1 MVHAMAKT
9 TVIAGGTIVTDTGEY
24 RADLVINGDRISGI
38 VADGNDIPYAD
49 RIDATG
55 LLVMPG
61 AIDPHTH
68 FREPDEFTQE
78 GFTSGSLGAAA
89 GGVTTV
95 IEMPQA
101 DPTTISASQL
111 HIKIAQ
117 VGRNAI
123 VDIALWGGIV
133 GEPLQDPDEIPAMAE
148 AGAVA
153 FKSFMA
159 STSPSF
165 PAVNDDQLLH
175 SMRVAAATGLPYG
188 LHAESDVLVRAG
200 IARMRKE
207 GRTDPL
213 AHPDSVPPIVETAA
227 VNTALLFARETGC
240 WVHICHC
247 ASAEALGLIAE
258 ARARG
263 IMVTVETCPQY
274 LTLNTTDLI
283 ARKGFARCEPALRDQ
298 EEVDR
303 IWPFVLDE
311 TIDYICSDHVAY
323 SHEQKA
329 AGEKSIFNAPN
340 GISGIQTLVPVFYD
354 AAVIRRGMSRPQF
367 VRMTSTNAA
376 QMFGLYPRKGSL
388 AVGADADVMLLDP
401 NESWIVRAEDLRH
414 RQQWSPWEG
423 KEITGRV
430 RRTIR
435 RGETIYDEMSPG
447 QPMMM
452 AKPGSGKFLARGYGA
467 QVGE

>member
-1 MVHAMAKT
+1 MAKT
-9 TVIAGGTIVTDTGEY
+9 TVITGGTIVTDTGEF
-24 RADLVINGDRISGI
+24 RADLVINGERIAGI
-38 VADGNDIPYAD
+38 VADGGDIQYAD

-61 AIDPHTH
+61 GIDPHTH
-68 FREPDEFTQE
+68 FREPDEFTLE

-89 GGVTTV
+89 GGITTV

-101 DPTTISASQL
+101 DPTTISAQQL
-111 HIKIAQ
+111 TAKIGQ
-117 VGRNAI
+117 IGRNAI

-133 GEPLQDPDEIPAMAE
+133 GEPLQDPDEIPAMAD
-148 AGAVA
+148 AGVVG

-165 PAVNDDQLLH
+165 PAVNDDQLLNA
-175 SMRVAAATGLPYG
+175 MRKVSETGLPYA

-213 AHPDSVPPIVETAA
+213 AHADSVSPIVETAA

-247 ASAEALGLIAE
+247 ASADALSLIGE

-283 ARKGFARCEPALRDQ
+283 ARKGYARCEPALRDQ

-311 TIDYICSDHVAY
+311 TIDYLCSDHVGY
-323 SHEQKA
+323 SHDQKD
-329 AGEKSIFNAPN
+329 AGEKNIFNAPN
-340 GISGIQTLVPVFYD
+340 GVTGIQTLFPVFYD
-354 AAVIRRGMSRPQF
+354 AAVNRRGMSRSQF
-367 VRMTSTNAA
+367 VRMIATNAA
-376 QMFGLYPRKGSL
+376 QMYGLFPRKGTL
-388 AVGADADVMLLDP
+388 AVGSDADVVLFDP
-401 NESWIVRAEDLRH
+401 DESWIVRSEDLHH

-423 KEITGRV
+423 KDVRGRV

-435 RGETIYDEMSPG
+435 RGETIYDETGSG
-447 QPMMM
+447 QPLLL
-452 AKPGSGKFLARGYGA
+452 ARPGSGKFLSRGYGQ
-467 QVGE
+467 QVAE